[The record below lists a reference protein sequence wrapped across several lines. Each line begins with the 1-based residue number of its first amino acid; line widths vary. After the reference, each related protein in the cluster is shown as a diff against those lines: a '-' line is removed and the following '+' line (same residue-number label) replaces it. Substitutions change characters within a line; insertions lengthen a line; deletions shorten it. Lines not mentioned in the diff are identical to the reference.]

1 MEELDLLRKK
11 TGMTIA
17 KAFTLVFSLVLI
29 FGVVSITFGILSNTN
44 RGKIIS
50 RDIIENEVFIIL
62 LIVFFLGN
70 IWAYFINKK
79 ELPFFRKT
87 SFTII
92 ILSIIIAFA
101 WCYIIPIITE
111 FHFFGEKQSKSREHI
126 ATNSI
131 LTLAI
136 SLFFTFLQIG
146 FIGHGLL
153 KNYLFKQAIFTVAA
167 VSIMFFVPEAVIG
180 LAFQSLIM
188 FYVYYRTASFLLP
201 ILMTV
206 IFSLVEDCFKLI
218 YGSEIGTVNYVRTHI
233 IQNDTLYFAGLIAS
247 VFVILGGLYFIKKE
261 TKTIKWQRPDEDESI
276 AFL

>member
-1 MEELDLLRKK
+1 MDELDLLRKK

-17 KAFTLVFSLVLI
+17 KAFMLVFSLVLI

-44 RGKIIS
+44 KGNTKTF
-50 RDIIENEVFIIL
+50 DMVENEVFIIL
-62 LIVFFLGN
+62 IIVFLLGN

-87 SFTII
+87 SFAII
-92 ILSIIIAFA
+92 ISSIIIAFA

-111 FHFFGEKQSKSREHI
+111 FRFFEAKQSKKLDNI
-126 ATNSI
+126 GPNSI
-131 LTLAI
+131 LTLVI
-136 SLFFTFLQIG
+136 SVFFTFLQIG

-180 LAFQSLIM
+180 LALQSLIM

-206 IFSLVEDCFKLI
+206 LFSVVEDCFKLI
-218 YGSEIGTVNYVRTHI
+218 YGPNIGSVNYVRTHI

-247 VFVILGGLYFIKKE
+247 VFVILGGLYFIRTQ
-261 TKTIKWQRPDEDESI
+261 TKVIEWQRPEEYENI
-276 AFL
+276 AF